1 MNMNMNIFKR
11 IKSASIL
18 FLLIFIYACSPIE
31 DRDELSNSFS
41 PDNIVLETTQA
52 TPGSNKVS
60 IKMAT
65 KGVTGYWDYIIDQEF
80 TDEVKDIIFPFT
92 GEHTLTYNVTTPY
105 ISSGIDN
112 PEYIKKTIKVNITQ
126 LDSPLPEAYY
136 ALVGEDLG
144 GKSWVFDGKLGDGK
158 VWWGMTNPEKPEEV
172 WWNAG
177 GINEA
182 TPGGYTGHMVFDVTG
197 GLNFTTYLTPD
208 DTSPK
213 KGSFV
218 LNKSFTKLY
227 IKGDTNILGS
237 DHPNSGNN
245 KEFQILELTS
255 SKLKLWV
262 PNASGGTGWIWVFK
276 PQAK

>member
-1 MNMNMNIFKR
+1 MNMNILKM
-11 IKSASIL
+11 IKSASIV
-18 FLLIFIYACSPIE
+18 FLLIFISACSPIE

-60 IKMAT
+60 IKMKT
-65 KGVTGYWDYIIDQEF
+65 PGVTGYWDYILDQKF
-80 TDEVKDIIFPFT
+80 TDEIKDIIFPFT

-112 PEYIKKTIKVNITQ
+112 PEYIRKTIKINITQ
-126 LDSPLPEAYY
+126 LDTPLPAAYY

-144 GKSWVFDGKLGDGK
+144 GKTWVFDGKGGDER
-158 VWWGMTNPEKPEEV
+158 VWWAMTDPANSGGV

-177 GINEA
+177 GTCCPPSDA
-182 TPGGYTGHMVFDVTG
+182 GGHMTFDVTG
-197 GLNFTTYLTPD
+197 GLNFAAYA
-208 DTSPK
+208 SPTASAQ
-213 KGSFV
+213 KGSYTF
-218 LNKSFTKLY
+218 NADFTKLY
-227 IKGDTNILGS
+227 IKGETNILGS
-237 DHPNSGNN
+237 VDGAGNN

-276 PQAK
+276 PQENK